1 MESILALVVGI
12 GLAASCGFRVFAPLL
27 VASAATHAGYLD
39 VAQGFDWLGTW
50 TATIAFAVAAAVEI
64 GAFYIPWLDNLLD
77 SIASPATVI
86 AGVVLFAA
94 VAVDIDPFLKWS
106 LAIIAGGGS
115 AAIVQGGTVLTRAA
129 STGTTAG
136 LANFA
141 VSTIETVAGFL
152 FSLMAIAVP
161 VLTLILLVALVAAMY
176 YLSRRVLRKLLAR
189 QGTDGSP

>member
-1 MESILALVVGI
+1 MESLLALVVGI

-39 VAQGFDWLGTW
+39 VAHGFDWLGTW
-50 TATIAFAVAAAVEI
+50 TALIAFAVAAAVEI

-77 SIASPATVI
+77 TIASPAAVI

-94 VAVDIDPFLKWS
+94 VAIDIDPFLKWS

-136 LANFA
+136 LANFM
-141 VSTIETVAGFL
+141 VSTLETVAGFL
-152 FSLMAIAVP
+152 FSLMSIAVP
-161 VLTLILLVALVAAMY
+161 VLTLILLIALVGSMY
-176 YLSRRVLRKLLAR
+176 YIGRRVLGKFFSR
-189 QGTDGSP
+189 DGEPGA